1 LNEAMLAALLYGNRD
16 LRLQDVPEPV
26 PGPGEAKVTVGH
38 NGLCGTDLHEYFSG
52 PLACTAEPHPLTGGA
67 LPQVMGHE
75 FAGTVAEVGPGVE
88 GVRVG
93 DRVAVASL
101 YACGRCDRCLSGVPQ
116 LCELVT
122 THGICSRG
130 GGLSQ
135 FTVVPASMLHRL
147 PDGVSLSQGALIE
160 PLSVAFS
167 GALRARV
174 EPGGSAVVLGGGP
187 IGIGVTLGL
196 RALGVEDVL
205 VVEPAGDRRRIV
217 EALGVETLDPAVV
230 DVVAKLRKR
239 TAGRG
244 VDAAVDCAGV
254 ADTFRLAPAVLRARG
269 RYVLLAM
276 SMTQVPFVPFALAR
290 SEIELTGS
298 LGYSRETFARV
309 LDLVAAGVFPMTSWV
324 EHMPLNEV
332 HAAFEDLR
340 AGRRMKVLVDL
351 PG

>member
-1 LNEAMLAALLYGNRD
+1 MLAALLYGNRD
-16 LRLQDVPEPV
+16 LRIQDVPEPV
-26 PGPGEAKVTVGH
+26 PGPGEAKLAVGH

-52 PLACTAEPHPLTGGA
+52 PLACTAQPHPLTGGA

-75 FAGTVAEVGPGVE
+75 FAGTVAEVGSGVQ
-88 GVRVG
+88 GVHVG

-101 YACGRCDRCLSGVPQ
+101 YACGRCDRCLSGLPQ

-147 PDGVSLSQGALIE
+147 PDGVTLSQGALIE

-187 IGIGVTLGL
+187 IGVGVTLGL
-196 RALGVEDVL
+196 RALGVVDVV
-205 VVEPAGDRRRIV
+205 VVEPAHNRRRIV
-217 EALGVETLDPAVV
+217 EAFGVETVDPGVA
-230 DVVAKLRKR
+230 DVVATLLKR

-254 ADTFRLAPAVLRARG
+254 ADTFRWALSVLRARG

-276 SMTQVPFVPFALAR
+276 SMAQVPLVPFVLAR
-290 SEIELTGS
+290 AEIELTGS
-298 LGYSRETFARV
+298 LGYLPETFARV
-309 LDLVAAGVFPMTSWV
+309 LDLAAAGVFPTEGWV
-324 EHMPLNEV
+324 EHLPLHEV
-332 HAAFEDLR
+332 QPAFEDLR
-340 AGRRMKVLVDL
+340 AGHRMKVLIDL

>member
-1 LNEAMLAALLYGNRD
+1 MLAALLYGNRD
-16 LRLQDVPEPV
+16 IRIQDVPEPV
-26 PGPGEAKVTVGH
+26 PGPGEAKLAVGH

-75 FAGTVAEVGPGVE
+75 FAGTVVEAGSGVE
-88 GVRVG
+88 GVHVG

-101 YACGRCDRCLSGVPQ
+101 YACGRCDRCLSDLPQ
-116 LCELVT
+116 LCQLVT

-135 FTVVPASMLHRL
+135 FTVVPASMLHPL
-147 PDGVSLSQGALIE
+147 PDGVSLAQGALIE

-167 GALRARV
+167 GALRAGV

-196 RALGVEDVL
+196 RALGVEDVV
-205 VVEPAGDRRRIV
+205 VVEPAGDRRRV
-217 EALGVETLDPAVV
+217 VQALGVETIDPGGV
-230 DVVAKLRKR
+230 DVVAILRER
-239 TAGRG
+239 TGGRG
-244 VDAAVDCAGV
+244 LDAAVDCAGV
-254 ADTFRLAPAVLRARG
+254 ADTFRVAPAVLRARG

-276 SMTQVPFVPFALAR
+276 SMAQVPFVPFALAR

-298 LGYSRETFARV
+298 LGYSRQTFARV
-309 LDLVAAGVFPMTSWV
+309 ADLVAAGVFPTAGWV
-324 EHMPLNEV
+324 EHLPIEKV
-332 HAAFEDLR
+332 QAAFEDLR
-340 AGRRMKVLVDL
+340 SGRRMKVLIDL